1 MNPNYRERIWQVIH
15 AIPAG
20 KVSTYGSVAAMAGL
34 PRQARAVGRCLSQL
48 PGDSKIP
55 WHRVINA
62 QGKISFPLESERFE
76 QQKTLL
82 EDESV
87 IFSNNRVNL
96 KNFLWHGE

>member
-1 MNPNYRERIWQVIH
+1 MKPTYQERIWQVIH

-20 KVSTYGSVAAMAGL
+20 KVSTYGAVATMAGL

-62 QGKISFPLESERFE
+62 QGKISFPLESERFCR
-76 QQKTLL
+76 QKNLL
-82 EDESV
+82 EEELI

-96 KNFLWHGE
+96 KQFLWRPG